1 VLVPG
6 EAILLR
12 AFIGEDDAFGDM
24 PLSDAV
30 LAEARRRGLEGV
42 TVLRG
47 LAGYGGS
54 AEIHRLSGL
63 FSQDLP
69 VVVEIIDTRE
79 RIEAFLP
86 VLEGMMRGGLLTTQP
101 LQIVRAFKKAPPG
114 GDR

>member
-1 VLVPG
+1 MLVPG
-6 EAILLR
+6 EAVLLR
-12 AFIGEDDAFGDM
+12 AFIGEDDAFDDM
-24 PLSDAV
+24 PLSDAI

-69 VVVEIIDTRE
+69 VIIEIIDARKK
-79 RIEAFLP
+79 IEAFLP
-86 VLEGMMRGGLLTTQP
+86 VLQGMMRGGLLTTQP
-101 LQIVRAFKKAPPG
+101 LHVVRAFRKAPRAAG
-114 GDR
+114 Q